1 MAEYIKR
8 EAAIKA
14 VEKADYTAISSDAD
28 DCKADYLREIIESVP
43 AADVAPVVHA
53 KWVHLGGDEF
63 CCTNCGSTISDW
75 DLPPQEYCYCLKCG
89 RRWMEVQTMIELK
102 PCPFCG
108 GKAELNVDPEAIVDI
123 EGRRW
128 AFTVSCNRC
137 CAVSGLAYLPE
148 KAVEAWNRRASND

>member
-43 AADVAPVVHA
+43 AADVVPVVHGE
-53 KWVHLGGDEF
+53 WVRLGGDEF
-63 CCTNCGSTISDW
+63 GCTNCGSTISDW

-89 RRWMEVQTMIELK
+89 RRWMEVLTMIELK

-108 GKAELNVDPEAIVDI
+108 GKARLLVSNGVRVLCPKCGATTRILIDSERI
-123 EGRRW
+123 E
-128 AFTVSCNRC
+128 TS
-137 CAVSGLAYLPE
+137 AVE
-148 KAVEAWNRRASND
+148 DVIEAWNRRKNNG

>member
-89 RRWMEVQTMIELK
+89 RRWMEVLTMIELK

-108 GKAELNVDPEAIVDI
+108 GKARLFVSNGVRVLCPDCGATTRILVDSERV
-123 EGRRW
+123 E
-128 AFTVSCNRC
+128 TS
-137 CAVSGLAYLPE
+137 
-148 KAVEAWNRRASND
+148 AVEDVIKAWNRRASND

>member
-63 CCTNCGSTISDW
+63 CCTNCGSTRSMRR
-75 DLPPQEYCYCLKCG
+75 G
-89 RRWMEVQTMIELK
+89 R
-102 PCPFCG
+102 
-108 GKAELNVDPEAIVDI
+108 
-123 EGRRW
+123 
-128 AFTVSCNRC
+128 
-137 CAVSGLAYLPE
+137 
-148 KAVEAWNRRASND
+148 

>member
-89 RRWMEVQTMIELK
+89 RRWMEVLTMIELK

-108 GKAELNVDPEAIVDI
+108 GKARL
-123 EGRRW
+123 
-128 AFTVSCNRC
+128 FVSNGVRVLCPKCGATTRILIDSERVGTN
-137 CAVSGLAYLPE
+137 
-148 KAVEAWNRRASND
+148 AVEDVIKAWNRRKNNNEI